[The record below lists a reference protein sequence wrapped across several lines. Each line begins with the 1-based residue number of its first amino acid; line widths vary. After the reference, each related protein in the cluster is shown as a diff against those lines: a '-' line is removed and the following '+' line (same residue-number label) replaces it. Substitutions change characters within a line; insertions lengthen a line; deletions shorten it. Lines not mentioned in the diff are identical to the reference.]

1 MNLKVRYEN
10 TFQTVILSDEDTK
23 QLCVTLS
30 IEEENPSEEQIQKE
44 FDIQFNRPDY
54 NCWHKFNRHI
64 TPAPKIK
71 LLNGK
76 GGKAVNHADAE
87 GGDFF
92 ELLVDEDSVMPDFE
106 YEDICAL
113 INSVLKP
120 NQADI
125 IIAVVLNNQPLKD
138 YASQHGWSVSDA
150 SHRLSRAKNNLKKI
164 LENRQL

>member
-1 MNLKVRYEN
+1 
-10 TFQTVILSDEDTK
+10 
-23 QLCVTLS
+23 
-30 IEEENPSEEQIQKE
+30 
-44 FDIQFNRPDY
+44 
-54 NCWHKFNRHI
+54 
-64 TPAPKIK
+64 
-71 LLNGK
+71 
-76 GGKAVNHADAE
+76 HADAE